1 MSGAENNK
9 GEVSLF
15 DLWDTLKEGWRVLF
29 GWLIVGGLGA
39 VILVVLIPNQY
50 EAVAVVQVGQVG
62 EVGLVGQA
70 GRLGGSQ
77 SVEPAAQ
84 VVERVKLSAFQLK
97 LAMRVED
104 QEWVN
109 ELNYAA
115 ASASQRIFPQVIKA
129 TSTPGGAALIE
140 IRAKGKS
147 KESAL
152 SLVNASIEELSKK
165 HDELAKPQI
174 ERLTRDLGLAKE
186 KLTRITK
193 ELDELRKLVASAGVK
208 DERSTQL
215 SLITSLR
222 IQKENE
228 LLAAQQTVF
237 GLERALSPPATERTM
252 SIEKTFV
259 GERPVSPKK
268 GLILVLG
275 LVCGLVIGMLYVMS
289 SCARRQAFALRSE

>member
-1 MSGAENNK
+1 MSGSDNNE

-15 DLWDTLKEGWRVLF
+15 DLWEALKQRWRLIF
-29 GWLIVGGLGA
+29 GGLIVGVLGA
-39 VILVVLIPNQY
+39 VALIIVIPNQY

-70 GRLGGSQ
+70 GRLGGSA
-77 SVEPAAQ
+77 SVETAAQ

-97 LAMRVED
+97 LAMRVQD
-104 QEWVN
+104 PEWVN

-115 ASASQRIFPQVIKA
+115 SSAPQRIFPQVIKA

-152 SLVNASIEELSKK
+152 NLVNASIEELAQK
-165 HDELAKPQI
+165 HDELAKIQI
-174 ERLTRDLGLAKE
+174 ERLTLDLVIAKE
-186 KLTRITK
+186 KLARITK

-208 DERSTQL
+208 DERATQL

-228 LLAAQQTVF
+228 LLAAQQIVF

-252 SIEKTFV
+252 SIEQAFV

-268 GLILVLG
+268 GLLLVLG
-275 LVCGLVIGMLYVMS
+275 LVCGLIIGVVFVFAAN
-289 SCARRQAFALRSE
+289 ARR